1 MRRRV
6 AVTGLGVVSSIGN
19 SVADFWRSCLA
30 GTTRVEPIPPA
41 WLAYSQF
48 ASRLW
53 SPLAEPDYDAYGLGR
68 IERLQ
73 NDRTALIAMAAAFQA
88 LEAAGIVRE
97 MRDAKRNTFALRGV
111 EPERAGI
118 SLGTGIGGVSSLLG
132 NFLHHALTR
141 PKASLREVRDRL
153 DDRLGAMEPEA
164 RELLAECEQR
174 LQAPARDNPFAVAMA
189 MPNTAASALSVK
201 LSLVGPHRTHCAAC
215 ASGTVALGHGYRS
228 IASGETDLLLAGGVE
243 LLDDPYG
250 SIFHSF
256 DLARTLARGGD
267 PERANRP
274 FDRDRSGFL
283 FSQGGGAVLVLEE
296 LERARGRGAPILAEI
311 AGFAET
317 SDAHNLMVMEAGG
330 SQIARAIG
338 NALTDAGVRPEEIDY
353 VNAHGTGTLAND
365 EAEAAVLGRI
375 FGSRPLVNSTK
386 SLLGHTIGASGALEA
401 VVTVLSL
408 QHQTTHACRNLEE
421 PIADLNFVRRVEPC
435 PIRAALSQSF
445 AFGGHNAALVFRE
458 LR

>member
-19 SVADFWRSCLA
+19 SVEDFWRSCLEGA
-30 GTTRVEPIPPA
+30 TRVEPIPPA
-41 WLAYSQF
+41 WLSYSQF

-53 SPLAEPDYDAYGLGR
+53 SPLAEPDYEAYGLGR

-88 LEAAGIVRE
+88 LEAAGIARE
-97 MRDAKRNTFALRGV
+97 MRDEKRNTFALRGI

-118 SLGTGIGGVSSLLG
+118 SLGTGIGGVSSLVG
-132 NFLHHALTR
+132 YFLHHALTR
-141 PKASLREVRDRL
+141 PKASLREVEKSL
-153 DDRLGAMEPEA
+153 TEAEA
-164 RELLAECEQR
+164 RERLAECER
-174 LQAPARDNPFAVAMA
+174 LLQAPPRDNPFAVAMA
-189 MPNTAASALSVK
+189 MPNTAASSLSVK

-256 DLARTLARGGD
+256 DLARTLVRGED

-274 FDRDRSGFL
+274 FDRERSGFL
-283 FSQGGGAVLVLEE
+283 FSQGGGAVLILEE
-296 LERARGRGAPILAEI
+296 LERARGRGAPVLAEI

-330 SQIARAIG
+330 SQIARAID
-338 NALTDAGVRPEEIDY
+338 NALADAGLRPEEIDY
-353 VNAHGTGTLAND
+353 VNAHGTGTQAND

-375 FGSRPLVNSTK
+375 FRSRPLVNSTK

-408 QHQTTHACRNLEE
+408 KHQTTHACRNLED
-421 PIADLNFVRRVEPC
+421 PIADLNFVRRVDSY

-445 AFGGHNAALVFRE
+445 AFGGHNAAVV
-458 LR
+458 LRAI

>member
-19 SVADFWRSCLA
+19 GVADFWRSCLA

-48 ASRLW
+48 TSRLW
-53 SPLAEPDYDAYGLGR
+53 SPLGEPDYDAYGIGR

-88 LEAAGIVRE
+88 LEAAGIARE
-97 MRDAKRNTFALRGV
+97 MRDEKRNTFALPGV

-141 PKASLREVRDRL
+141 PKAALREMRDLLGDRL
-153 DDRLGAMEPEA
+153 DGLEK
-164 RELLAECEQR
+164 Q

-201 LSLVGPHRTHCAAC
+201 LSIVGPHHTHCAAC

-228 IASGETDLLLAGGVE
+228 IASGETDLVLAGGVE

-256 DLARTLARGGD
+256 DLARTLVRGDD

-274 FDRDRSGFL
+274 FDRGRSGFL

-296 LERARGRGAPILAEI
+296 LERARERGAPVLAEI

-330 SQIARAIG
+330 RQIARAID
-338 NALTDAGVRPEEIDY
+338 NALADAGVRPEEIDY

-365 EAEAAVLGRI
+365 EAEAAVLART

-408 QHQTTHACRNLEE
+408 HHQTTHACHNLED
-421 PIADLNFVRRVEPC
+421 PIADLNFVRRVESY
-435 PIRAALSQSF
+435 PIRTALSQSF

>member
-6 AVTGLGVVSSIGN
+6 AVTGLGIVDSIGN
-19 SVADFWRSCLA
+19 DVEGFWRSCLA
-30 GTTRVEPIPPA
+30 GATRVEPIPEA
-41 WLAYSQF
+41 WLAYSPF
-48 ASRLW
+48 TSRLW
-53 SPLAEPDYDAYGLGR
+53 SPLAEPDYEAYGIGR

-73 NDRTALIAMAAAFQA
+73 NDRAALIALVAAFQA
-88 LEAAGIVRE
+88 LAAAGIAREVRDE
-97 MRDAKRNTFALRGV
+97 KRNTFALPGV

-141 PKASLREVRDRL
+141 PKESLRQVRDRL
-153 DDRLGAMEPEA
+153 GATEAEA
-164 RELLAECEQR
+164 RELLADCERR

-201 LSLVGPHRTHCAAC
+201 LSLVGPHHTHCAAC
-215 ASGTVALGHGYRS
+215 ASGTVAIGQGFRA
-228 IASGETDLLLAGGVE
+228 IASGEMDLVLAGGVE

-256 DLARTLARGGD
+256 DLARTLVRGED

-283 FSQGGGAVLVLEE
+283 FSQGGGAVLILEE
-296 LERARGRGAPILAEI
+296 LERARERGAPLLAEI

-317 SDAHNLMVMEAGG
+317 SDAHNLMVMEEGG
-330 SQIARAIG
+330 RQIARAIA
-338 NALTDAGVRPEEIDY
+338 NALKDADLGPEEIDY
-353 VNAHGTGTLAND
+353 VNTHGTGTLAND

-408 QHQTTHACRNLEE
+408 QHQTTHACRNLED
-421 PIADLNFVRRVEPC
+421 PIADLNFVRRVEPHLL
-435 PIRAALSQSF
+435 RAALSQSF
-445 AFGGHNAALVFRE
+445 AFGGHNAAVV
-458 LR
+458 LRAI

>member
-19 SVADFWRSCLA
+19 DVEDFWRSCLA
-30 GTTRVEPIPPA
+30 GATRVEPIPET
-41 WLAYSQF
+41 WLAYSPF
-48 ASRLW
+48 TSRLW
-53 SPLAEPDYDAYGLGR
+53 SPLAEPDYDAYGIGR

-73 NDRTALIAMAAAFQA
+73 NDRTALIAMVAAFQA
-88 LEAAGIVRE
+88 LQAAGLARE
-97 MRDAKRNTFALRGV
+97 MRDEKRNTFTLPGV

-141 PKASLREVRDRL
+141 PKTALREMRDLLGDRL
-153 DDRLGAMEPEA
+153 DGLEK
-164 RELLAECEQR
+164 Q

-215 ASGTVALGHGYRS
+215 ASGTVAIGQGFRS
-228 IASGETDLLLAGGVE
+228 IASGETDLVLAGGVE

-256 DLARTLARGGD
+256 DLARTLVRGED

-283 FSQGGGAVLVLEE
+283 FSQGGGAVLILEE
-296 LERARGRGAPILAEI
+296 LERARKRGAPILAEI

-330 SQIARAIG
+330 TQIARAID
-338 NALTDAGVRPEEIDY
+338 NALADADMKPEEIDY
-353 VNAHGTGTLAND
+353 VNAHGTGTQAND

-375 FGSRPLVNSTK
+375 FGARPLVNSTK

-421 PIADLNFVRRVEPC
+421 PIADLNFVRRVDSYPL
-435 PIRAALSQSF
+435 RAALSQSF
-445 AFGGHNAALVFRE
+445 AFGGHNATVVFRE